1 MPAQAK
7 DVFPNT
13 EAICQNCRNHVIIF
27 NNLVFGNNGHQIQKK
42 MEAGFKLKLNGQY
55 RAAVGTARW
64 HRVLLLLLGLDA
76 ACNAWASSDVAGQ
89 ATPFTSPN
97 DATERCVVLDHMPG
111 GHYKDT
117 DLAKEAE
124 LCAIDFY
131 DGDHALCPKVFST
144 SPGTLIYEINGG
156 ADSTDP
162 EVFERQACGGG
173 INKNAA
179 RGEPISYKMS
189 VNTRESSATFANSS
203 LIYYHF
209 ARYFHAGVDV
219 PVAVFRSIDR
229 KEHARRVSTRGVSL
243 SAGHPGLKMNHAA
256 WQALHAAE
264 MDPSSYRP
272 TSELFTPDGLLYGVM
287 LHPSGKRY
295 SEEINGTRESGWG
308 NGQNLDFQ
316 ETAPFRALRSE
327 KLLAAAIEEG
337 KRVALQNPRL
347 AKATGN
353 DATPQQMTYWMS
365 DLIDITLLDFI
376 FSQQDRIGNID
387 YLAYWRWSEGGVLRS
402 RRADSR
408 VVPADLAALEPI
420 YIKQTE
426 LGDNDAGV
434 RLTYV
439 NYTKRTNM
447 LEKLRHYRA
456 ETYLQLMRLDQDFQS
471 SGPLHEYVRTTF
483 GLSEGEFKQVV
494 ANTREAAGILRAS
507 CKAGRLHFDVEPEQF
522 LLTGE
527 VAPKPVQCELP

>member
-1 MPAQAK
+1 
-7 DVFPNT
+7 
-13 EAICQNCRNHVIIF
+13 
-27 NNLVFGNNGHQIQKK
+27 
-42 MEAGFKLKLNGQY
+42 MEPGDKLKLNKQY
-55 RAAVGTARW
+55 RAAIAAAKWPRI
-64 HRVLLLLLGLDA
+64 LLLLMGMDN
-76 ACNAWASSDVAGQ
+76 ACSAWASSDVVGR
-89 ATPFTSPN
+89 ATHFTSPN
-97 DATERCVVLDHMPG
+97 NVGERCIVLDHMPG
-111 GHYKDT
+111 GHYKDA
-117 DLAKEAE
+117 DLSKEAE

-144 SPGTLIYEINGG
+144 SPGTLIYEIKGG
-156 ADSTDP
+156 ADSTDL
-162 EVFERQACGGG
+162 ETFERQACGGG
-173 INKNAA
+173 VNKSSAS
-179 RGEPISYKMS
+179 GEPISYKMS

-209 ARYFHAGVDV
+209 ARYFHTNVDV

-243 SAGHPGLKMNHAA
+243 SAGHAGLKMNHAA
-256 WQALHAAE
+256 WQALQAA
-264 MDPSSYRP
+264 DVDP
-272 TSELFTPDGLLYGVM
+272 TSYQPTAELFTPDGQLYGVM

-308 NGQNLDFQ
+308 NGQNRDFQ
-316 ETAPFRALRSE
+316 ETAPFRALRSD
-327 KLLAAAIEEG
+327 KPLAAAIEEG

-353 DATPQQMTYWMS
+353 DATPEQMVYWMS

-387 YLAYWRWSEGGVLRS
+387 YLSFWRWSEDGSLRS
-402 RRADSR
+402 RPADSR
-408 VVPADLAALEPI
+408 LVPADLAALEPV

-439 NYTKRTNM
+439 NYTKRTGM

-456 ETYLQLMRLDQDFQS
+456 ETYLQLMRLDQDFRS

-483 GLSEGEFKQVV
+483 GLSEREFKQVV
-494 ANTREAAGILRAS
+494 ANTNEAAGILRES
-507 CKAGRLHFDVEPEQF
+507 CKAGRLRFDVEPEQL
-522 LLTGE
+522 LLTGK